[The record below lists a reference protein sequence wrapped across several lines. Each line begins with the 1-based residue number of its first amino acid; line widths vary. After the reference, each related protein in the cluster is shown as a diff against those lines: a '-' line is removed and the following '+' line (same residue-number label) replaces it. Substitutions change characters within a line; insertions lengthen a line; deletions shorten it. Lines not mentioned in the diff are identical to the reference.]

1 MSLKTFASEA
11 LTNFYTVAAVLPSS
25 MHLASAMV
33 EPLPLSRTLVAM
45 ELGAGTGAVTRR
57 LLNELPQ
64 NATLLAFEINPRF
77 VSYIEQNFH
86 DPRLVLINESVEN
99 VEPVLRQHSCHH
111 VDVVV
116 SSLGLGFMS
125 EPKRR
130 RIFDGLLPFVRP
142 HTVLTQYQYI
152 HGLQFSN
159 GRLGRLSL
167 QPLLN
172 DYFGSVESRIIWRN
186 FPPAYV
192 YTCHHKNT
200 VLKPNSVA
208 VKNLTTGRIPA
219 RVHHHHYG
227 PGAPI

>member
-1 MSLKTFASEA
+1 MRYPTNLKTFACEA
-11 LTNFYTVAAVLPSS
+11 LANFYTVAAVLPSS
-25 MHLASAMV
+25 IHLASAMV
-33 EPLPLSRTLVAM
+33 EPLPLSRTLVAI
-45 ELGAGTGAVTRR
+45 ELGAGTGAVTRQ

-77 VSYIEQNFH
+77 VSYLERNFH
-86 DPRLVLINESVEN
+86 DPRLTLIHESVEH
-99 VEPVLRQHSCHH
+99 VDAVLRQHGHHH

-152 HGLQFSN
+152 HSLQLSN
-159 GRLGRLSL
+159 GRLRRLSL

-192 YTCHHKNT
+192 YTCHRRERSAETESCCRKK
-200 VLKPNSVA
+200 V
-208 VKNLTTGRIPA
+208 G
-219 RVHHHHYG
+219 
-227 PGAPI
+227 